1 MDLKSGYPFWSV
13 RNGLMTAVPALVDDA
28 RCDVAVVGAGITGAL
43 IAHELASH
51 GHDVLVLD
59 RREVAWGSTAA
70 STALL
75 QYEIDSPLVELAE
88 DVGVAD
94 ARAAYLACA
103 DAIDRLAALARKV
116 GDVGFSRQHS
126 LYHASR
132 LADVAAL
139 RDEYQA
145 RRALGLDVQWLEKA
159 ALAERFGLRAPAAI
173 LSGKA
178 GSMDPYRMASRLLA
192 RLVRG
197 GTRVHDRTRVDALL
211 PRARGVDLQLD
222 TGAVV
227 RARHVVIAAGYESQG
242 WLDAR
247 VARNRSTY
255 AFVTDPLPP
264 GALGPLAHTLVWET
278 ARPYL
283 YIRSTDDGRLL
294 VGGADDDVDVPSRRD
309 RRVAGKARRLAAAA
323 MRRFPGLVL
332 QPAFAWAGTFA
343 ETADAL
349 PWFGAHPQWGPRV
362 LFALAYGGNG
372 ITYSSIGADV
382 LRAAIERRRHPLA
395 GVLGFDRRRRG

>member
-332 QPAFAWAGTFA
+332 QPSFAWAGTFA